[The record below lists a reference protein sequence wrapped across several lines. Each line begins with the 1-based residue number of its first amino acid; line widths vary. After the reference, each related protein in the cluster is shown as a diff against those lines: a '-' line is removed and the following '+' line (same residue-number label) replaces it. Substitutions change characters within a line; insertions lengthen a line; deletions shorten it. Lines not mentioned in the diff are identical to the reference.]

1 MVIGSL
7 GNDIVFEVTPE
18 TVKTLNNLKWDS
30 GAKYAEID
38 RYLKDNLIEFQ
49 GCELESIT
57 FSVQLNAALG
67 VNPLNEYIKFLQAMR
82 KGEAMRFVV
91 GWKAYGKNK
100 WVIEKLSNN
109 LEKYDQYGNLL
120 YCTFDVTLKEY
131 ATR

>member
-1 MVIGSL
+1 MTIGTL
-7 GNDIVFEVTPE
+7 GDQIVFEVTPKS
-18 TVKTLNNLKWDS
+18 VKTLNNIKWSS

-38 RYLKDNLIEFQ
+38 RYLKDPLIEFQ

-67 VNPLNEYIKFLQAMR
+67 VNPLNEYIKFLKAMR
-82 KGEAMRFVV
+82 NGEAMRFVL

-100 WVIEKLSNN
+100 WVIERLTSN
-109 LEKYDQYGNLL
+109 LEKYDNFGNLL

-131 ATR
+131 AAR